1 MGTTIMIRT
10 ETRDVL
16 RQMGFKGE
24 TYDQIIRNLV
34 EKAKR
39 QMLYE
44 RQKKI
49 LETEEF
55 VPLDKV

>member
-1 MGTTIMIRT
+1 MIRT